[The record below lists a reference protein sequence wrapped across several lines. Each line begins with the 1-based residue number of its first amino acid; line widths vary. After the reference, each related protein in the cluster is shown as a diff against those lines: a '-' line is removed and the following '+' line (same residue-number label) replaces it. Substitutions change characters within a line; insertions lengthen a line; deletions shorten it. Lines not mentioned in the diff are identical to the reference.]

1 MRESEAWERIKNRER
16 DIDKQAFE
24 LRQKQ
29 LRDEDVQR
37 ARENEAK
44 KTLEVELHMARSERD
59 QLSKSQREIELKLKD
74 VEAHRFK
81 LDKEHIEAIER
92 FKSEIQRSFA
102 DSDFDL
108 HRRKLQLE
116 EDEQRVKL
124 ERDRICNIETT
135 NISLNSDLGKL
146 KEEMKHVSKEHN
158 EFFKENRDM
167 KD

>member
-59 QLSKSQREIELKLKD
+59 
-74 VEAHRFK
+74 
-81 LDKEHIEAIER
+81 
-92 FKSEIQRSFA
+92 
-102 DSDFDL
+102 
-108 HRRKLQLE
+108 
-116 EDEQRVKL
+116 
-124 ERDRICNIETT
+124 
-135 NISLNSDLGKL
+135 
-146 KEEMKHVSKEHN
+146 
-158 EFFKENRDM
+158 
-167 KD
+167 